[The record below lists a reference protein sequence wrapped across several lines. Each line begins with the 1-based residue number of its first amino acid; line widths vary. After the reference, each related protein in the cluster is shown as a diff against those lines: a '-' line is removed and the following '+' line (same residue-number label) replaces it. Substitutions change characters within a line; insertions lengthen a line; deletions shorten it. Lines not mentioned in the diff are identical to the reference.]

1 MYLIRNHAEAVLAKR
16 QSPDLINMLGHNFR
30 LGEIECAIGIEQLKK
45 LPDLIKTRQ
54 NIAQKLNQELSHL
67 TGLETPF
74 VGKDRTHVYY
84 MYAVTLNPQ
93 KLKC

>member
-1 MYLIRNHAEAVLAKR
+1 
-16 QSPDLINMLGHNFR
+16 MLGHNFR

-67 TGLETPF
+67 T
-74 VGKDRTHVYY
+74 D
-84 MYAVTLNPQ
+84 
-93 KLKC
+93 